1 MLARLLSANDRMIKD
16 SRDLNSKNVFQTLC
30 MTLSLVSSQNQDSE
44 LWRIVSNAVNLA
56 VDMAEQRCRLQLFY
70 PSINDAILINS
81 ETYESVNLS
90 SNTGSTKGIV
100 QLVVSPLRKI
110 GDGEGKSLDK
120 TLDLCPASLYLL
132 TTKRDDP
139 FSR

>member
-1 MLARLLSANDRMIKD
+1 MLARLLSANDPMIKD

-30 MTLSLVSSQNQDSE
+30 MALSLVSSQNQDSE
-44 LWRIVSNAVNLA
+44 LWRIVSNAVDLA
-56 VDMAEQRCRLQLFY
+56 IDMAEQRCRLQLFY

-90 SNTGSTKGIV
+90 SNTGSTKKIV
-100 QLVVSPLRKI
+100 QLVVSPGLRKI

-120 TLDLCPASLYLL
+120 SLDLCPASLYL
-132 TTKRDDP
+132 TNKRDDP
-139 FSR
+139 YSR